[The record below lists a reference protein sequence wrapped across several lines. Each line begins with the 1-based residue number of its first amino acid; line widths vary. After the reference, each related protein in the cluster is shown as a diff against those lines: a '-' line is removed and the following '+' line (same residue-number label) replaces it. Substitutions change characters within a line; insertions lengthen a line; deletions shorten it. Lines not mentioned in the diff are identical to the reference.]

1 MLWKRRRL
9 KSPFFFLLSLIDLT
23 YDMNK
28 LIKSSKFQQEYCCT
42 VVRIGELHPIEN
54 SNYLATTLV
63 NRIQIVVRKDE
74 VKTGD
79 IMIYAANET
88 QLNLEFLSCN
98 NLFELGERHL
108 NKNYQDVQALLDAGD
123 IDGAKSMVGFF
134 NKRGRVKC
142 IRLRKEPSFGF
153 LFGKEALV
161 KWKPELKDINL
172 EEYIG
177 QDFDC
182 VNDEL
187 FVKVYVPFVPE
198 ENIKKPK
205 EPKEKGVKK
214 INHIIDG
221 QFFKHYDT
229 KQLNRAIDMIKP
241 GDTVNLSVKVHGTS
255 AIFANILCRVP
266 KFINTRVQWW
276 NNLVNY
282 LYICLPEKWQK
293 IEEKYD
299 LIYSSRNVIKNKYIK
314 VSRKKG
320 VSYGELDDLWG
331 EYADILRPYIPEG
344 MTVYGEICGYCTGK
358 TEMMIQKEY
367 DYGCAPGKNKF
378 MPYRITTREES
389 GVIKEWDVEEV
400 YKWTIELVKN
410 NPKLAEN
417 IMPIQILYHG
427 TLRDF
432 YPDVP
437 EDERWS
443 DEVLEKMKVDPRLGM
458 EERETLCNN
467 KKVPREGIVLRID
480 DDPMKEAFKLK
491 CVKFLEREK
500 KLMDDG
506 EIDTEMIEGYT
517 ENNEGEEA

>member
-1 MLWKRRRL
+1 
-9 KSPFFFLLSLIDLT
+9 
-23 YDMNK
+23 MNK

-205 EPKEKGVKK
+205 EPK
-214 INHIIDG
+214 
-221 QFFKHYDT
+221 
-229 KQLNRAIDMIKP
+229 
-241 GDTVNLSVKVHGTS
+241 
-255 AIFANILCRVP
+255 
-266 KFINTRVQWW
+266 
-276 NNLVNY
+276 
-282 LYICLPEKWQK
+282 
-293 IEEKYD
+293 
-299 LIYSSRNVIKNKYIK
+299 
-314 VSRKKG
+314 
-320 VSYGELDDLWG
+320 
-331 EYADILRPYIPEG
+331 
-344 MTVYGEICGYCTGK
+344 
-358 TEMMIQKEY
+358 
-367 DYGCAPGKNKF
+367 
-378 MPYRITTREES
+378 
-389 GVIKEWDVEEV
+389 
-400 YKWTIELVKN
+400 
-410 NPKLAEN
+410 
-417 IMPIQILYHG
+417 
-427 TLRDF
+427 
-432 YPDVP
+432 
-437 EDERWS
+437 DERWS
-443 DEVLEKMKVDPRLGM
+443 DEVLEKKMKVDPRLGM

-500 KLMDDG
+500 KLMDEG
-506 EIDTEMIEGYT
+506 EVDTEMIEGYT